1 MAEIQSKFHEILSII
16 EDKLHS
22 GDYLKVSDNL
32 QSIYKTVHKRQQVVP
47 VHIIRKFEN
56 VVSEDQQEYDCISF
70 NLTVEE
76 QILVMQNRYIRYYK
90 DLIADL
96 IDEIKDVSDEMKDA
110 VENKQVKWMEI
121 KIQRF
126 DIETAGTG
134 PDKKA
139 HLRILN
145 NEHKVIVRDIKRLKK
160 KLSSL
165 KSILPRLR
173 KNLRDIEKNKKN

>member
-1 MAEIQSKFHEILSII
+1 MAEIQSKFHEILSTI
-16 EDKLHS
+16 EDKLNS

-32 QSIYKTVHKRQQVVP
+32 QSIYKIVNKRQQVVP

-56 VVSEDQQEYDCISF
+56 VVSEDEQEENGISF

-76 QILVMQNRYIRYYK
+76 QVLVMRDRYIRYYT
-90 DLIADL
+90 DF
-96 IDEIKDVSDEMKDA
+96 IDDTTLEIKDVDDELKRA

-121 KIQRF
+121 KIHRF
-126 DIETAGTG
+126 DIETAGTNPG
-134 PDKKA
+134 KKV

-145 NEHKVIVRDIKRLKK
+145 KEHKMIVRDIKRLKTR
-160 KLSSL
+160 LSSL

-173 KNLRDIEKNKKN
+173 NNLKDIEKNK